1 MAGKRVDLSSL
12 ASAAPAE
19 VRVPRIAHHGSRS
32 VLLEQVAAN
41 PLNTRVLDPDSPK
54 IREISDSIRKNG
66 QLQACTVV
74 TLTAFLKIYPEFED
88 SLGNAEFVQ
97 VTGGRRRLALL
108 LLGETMDISVKDDLA
123 ESRVH
128 FVSATAAEN
137 LDRQD
142 YDAIEEARAI
152 ELIITESGSATA
164 AAERMSR
171 TRAWVTQ
178 RMNLLKLTPEVQNAI
193 RSDGVPLRDVRKLHT
208 YPPEEQMDA
217 LRTILK
223 RKAAVDKAA
232 EAEPGESSIASVPE
246 PRSAPTVMTAVR
258 RLGATPPLI
267 AESLKAAL
275 PPDDLRALAQ
285 LLLADE

>member
-19 VRVPRIAHHGSRS
+19 VRAPRIANHGSRS
-32 VLLEQVAAN
+32 VLLERVAAN

-54 IREISDSIRKNG
+54 IHEIADSIRKNG

-74 TLTAFLKIYPEFED
+74 TVAAFLKIFPELENK
-88 SLGNAEFVQ
+88 LGTADFVQ
-97 VTGGRRRLALL
+97 VTGGRRRLALQRL
-108 LLGETMDISVKDDLA
+108 DEMMDISVKDDLA
-123 ESRVH
+123 ESRAL

-142 YDAIEEARAI
+142 YDAVEEARAI
-152 ELIITESGSATA
+152 ELIIKECGSPA
-164 AAERMSR
+164 AAADRLSR

-178 RMNLLKLTPEVQNAI
+178 RMNLLKLAPEVQDLI
-193 RSDGVPLRDVRKLHT
+193 RAGGVPLRDVRKLHEWPVT
-208 YPPEEQMDA
+208 EQMDA
-217 LRTILK
+217 LRVILK

-232 EAEPGESSIASVPE
+232 EVGPGERGAVTVPE
-246 PRSAPTVMTAVR
+246 PRTASTLVTTVR
-258 RLGATPPLI
+258 RLGTTPPLI
-267 AESLKAAL
+267 AESLRAAL

-285 LLLADE
+285 LLLEER

>member
-19 VRVPRIAHHGSRS
+19 VRAPRIASHGSRS
-32 VLLEQVAAN
+32 VLLERVAAN

-54 IREISDSIRKNG
+54 IHEIADSIRKNG

-74 TLTAFLKIYPEFED
+74 TVAAFLKIFPEFED
-88 SLGNAEFVQ
+88 KLGAVDFVQ
-97 VTGGRRRLALL
+97 VTGGRRRLALQRL
-108 LLGETMDISVKDDLA
+108 DEMMDISVKDELA
-123 ESRVH
+123 ESRAQ

-142 YDAIEEARAI
+142 YDAVEEARAI
-152 ELIITESGSATA
+152 ELIIQESGSPA
-164 AAERMSR
+164 AAADRLSR

-178 RMNLLKLTPEVQNAI
+178 RMNLLKLSPEVQDMI
-193 RSDGVPLRDVRKLHT
+193 RAGGVPLRDVRKLHL
-208 YPPEEQMDA
+208 YPLTEQMDA
-217 LRTILK
+217 LRLILK

-232 EAEPGESSIASVPE
+232 EAEPGESGTAGIPE
-246 PRSAPTVMTAVR
+246 PRAASTVVTAVR
-258 RLGATPPLI
+258 RLGTTPPLI
-267 AESLKAAL
+267 AESLRAAL

-285 LLLADE
+285 ILLADQ